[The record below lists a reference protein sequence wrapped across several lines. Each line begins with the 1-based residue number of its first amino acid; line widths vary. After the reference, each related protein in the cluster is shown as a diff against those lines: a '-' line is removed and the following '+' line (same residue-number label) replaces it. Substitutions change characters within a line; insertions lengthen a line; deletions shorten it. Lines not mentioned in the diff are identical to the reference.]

1 MIYHWVCNN
10 MGDTCGARPGYSSGA
25 HVFTLDF
32 SGVLVCPVFPPHRFL
47 CSVLYIIVCP
57 FVIFL
62 LAVVLSVLLFTA
74 CDYLFGI
81 FQHFLF
87 LIHHLRQDEKG

>member
-1 MIYHWVCNN
+1 MTHVEHDLVTHPEHMCSPSILV
-10 MGDTCGARPGYSSGA
+10 GFLFAR
-25 HVFTLDF
+25 FF
-32 SGVLVCPVFPPHRFL
+32 FHRFL
-47 CSVLYIIVCP
+47 CSVLHIIVCP

-81 FQHFLF
+81 FQNFLF
-87 LIHHLRQDEKG
+87 LIQDFRQEEKG

>member
-32 SGVLVCPVFPPHRFL
+32 SVFLFARFFFHRFL
-47 CSVLYIIVCP
+47 CSVLHIIVCP

-81 FQHFLF
+81 FQNFLF
-87 LIHHLRQDEKG
+87 LIQDFRQEEKG